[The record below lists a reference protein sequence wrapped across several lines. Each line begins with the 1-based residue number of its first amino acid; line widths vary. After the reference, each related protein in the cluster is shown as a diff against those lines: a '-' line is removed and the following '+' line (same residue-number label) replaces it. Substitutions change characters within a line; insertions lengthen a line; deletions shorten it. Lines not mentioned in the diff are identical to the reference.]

1 MNNSTILVVD
11 DESGIRSTINEILS
25 DEGYSVETAA
35 DASEAHSL
43 YHERSPDLVL
53 LDIWMPETDG
63 ITLLKQWLD
72 EGALKCPVII
82 MSGHGTVET
91 AVEAT
96 RLGAVDYI
104 EKPLSLAQ
112 LLRTVENAL
121 ADRPD
126 PVSKVTLSDSRPVI
140 PLIPQGK
147 GKAIQAA
154 RDEASVIAQQS
165 EPVLLMG
172 EAGSGRELFARY
184 VHELSAQTRM
194 PFIQVSGAS
203 LTDTSALDQL
213 VGAALSGEATG
224 LLQQAEGGTLFISEL
239 ENVDAKAQS
248 FLSGLLEQGTYTRS
262 GQARPEPANIRIMA
276 SLHSN
281 ANGAVRAD
289 LLATIGVLQLK
300 VPPLRDYKED
310 IPQLLSFYVD
320 RIMES
325 DNLEYRH
332 FSVAAQNR
340 LRNYPWSGNLRE
352 LESLVRCLLLAGD
365 IQEIGLREL
374 EASLLP
380 TVSVTEPL
388 VKQDLLSL
396 PMREAREHFE
406 RAYLVQ
412 QLALCS
418 GKVGKLAERVGLER
432 THLYRK
438 LRALQIDFGQGGFED

>member
-35 DASEAHSL
+35 DASEAHSF
-43 YHERSPDLVL
+43 YHDRSPDLVL

-72 EGALKCPVII
+72 EGALKCPVVI

-121 ADRPD
+121 ADRSD
-126 PVSKVTLSDSRPVI
+126 PVSKVTLSDSRSVAPVT
-140 PLIPQGK
+140 PQGK
-147 GKAIQAA
+147 GAAIQAA
-154 RDEASVIAQQS
+154 RDEASTIAHQAV
-165 EPVLLMG
+165 PVLLTG

-184 VHELSAQTRM
+184 VHWLSAQTSM

-213 VGAALSGEATG
+213 VGATSSSEATG
-224 LLQQAEGGTLFISEL
+224 LLQRAEGGTLFIGEL

-248 FLSGLLEQGTYTRS
+248 FLTGLLEQDAYTRS
-262 GQARPEPANIRIMA
+262 GQTRPEPANVRIMA

-281 ANGAVRAD
+281 AGGSVRAD

-310 IPQLLSFYVD
+310 ISQLLSFYVD
-320 RIMES
+320 RIMET

-340 LRNYPWSGNLRE
+340 LRNYPWPGNLRE
-352 LESLVRCLLLAGD
+352 LEGLVRLCQANCW
-365 IQEIGLREL
+365 QKTR
-374 EASLLP
+374 
-380 TVSVTEPL
+380 
-388 VKQDLLSL
+388 
-396 PMREAREHFE
+396 F
-406 RAYLVQ
+406 
-412 QLALCS
+412 QL
-418 GKVGKLAERVGLER
+418 
-432 THLYRK
+432 T
-438 LRALQIDFGQGGFED
+438 